1 MPPRPAWSTFGPH
14 PIGAERFCESLGAV
28 LGIASGFDVWH
39 LGMTHNGSGAHPGCL
54 GYELSAGGAGVD
66 LARRLL
72 A

>member
-1 MPPRPAWSTFGPH
+1 MSL
-14 PIGAERFCESLGAV
+14 ERFCESCGAV

-39 LGMTHNGSGAHPGCL
+39 LGMTQNGSGAHQGCL
-54 GYELSAGGAGVD
+54 GYELSAVGAGVD